1 MAKLVSKVYGDA
13 LFSLALEENR
23 VDEIWEETKVLRQVM
38 VENPDFIP
46 LLCNPNMTE
55 AKRSEILEEIFQGK
69 ISDASMGFLEV
80 LVKKGRLEEIVSV
93 LDYFDD
99 CTKEYKK
106 IGVVYVSTPKALSKD
121 QKKKVED
128 RILEVSDYET
138 LETHYSL
145 EPDLLGGMVIRIGDR
160 VLDNSIRSKMDLMT
174 RKLSQVKLS
183 N

>member
-13 LFSLALEENR
+13 LFSLALEENK
-23 VDEIWEETKVLRQVM
+23 VDEIWEETKVLRQVISD
-38 VENPDFIP
+38 NPDFIP
-46 LLCNPNMTE
+46 VLCNPNM
-55 AKRSEILEEIFQGK
+55 AGDKRNEILEEVFQGK
-69 ISDASMGFLEV
+69 ISEASMGFLKV

-106 IGVVYVSTPKALSKD
+106 IGVVYVSTPKELSKD
-121 QKKKVED
+121 QKNKVEE
-128 RILEVSDYET
+128 RILEVSNYET